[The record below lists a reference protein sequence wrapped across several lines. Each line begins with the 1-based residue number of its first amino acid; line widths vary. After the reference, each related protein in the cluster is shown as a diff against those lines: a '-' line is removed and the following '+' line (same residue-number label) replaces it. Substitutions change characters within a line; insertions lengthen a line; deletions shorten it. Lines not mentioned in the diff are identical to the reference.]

1 MLAAASVATLVAI
14 VALVLL
20 LGLLVWQNRDL
31 PARLRATG
39 RPPSR
44 VLAEALRLWTPLAL
58 AIIAATAL
66 AQALSAAGLALAYR
80 ATPLEAWCV
89 LRNAEGQPAI
99 PCTDHAKR
107 EPRGAIERVPPAEA
121 SSRLVLERYAQ
132 AMDRQRDGATEASAT
147 FVALSPPAILGLP
160 LGPQDDPELLRLRR
174 ELQALLDTPATPARS
189 PLDILRARG
198 DAEIRTRRLGELT
211 RQVVERRDA
220 LATAAYGGR
229 PRAEQGRL
237 WLQHRLAHDLLVAQ
251 SPLDAAA
258 AVAERRAD
266 LRRGKLLADAAASL
280 EVFARHGDDRL
291 ARAALGIAWPTPA
304 GCRFRGLSPVFAC
317 PRVAEGDKLD
327 LQPLPAEENLRL
339 SLAAWRDQSRREG
352 LRLLGSAAL
361 ASRRQLDDAADQ
373 VAALPTALRGLAF
386 PRQRPCSLAAPGHCA
401 DAWLG
406 AGLERALAPGGA
418 WGANALDRADAAV
431 ELRLGAAAAGLWRD
445 IDLVHDRALALG
457 EGWLR
462 LHARLRLAGWLLL
475 AFLGA
480 RSFLYVLA
488 LASFR
493 HGGPQWLGLGDG
505 QGVEGEVHVG
515 RRLTLDPAFGGALL
529 THRQLSNS
537 DNHLRLAPWP
547 GSAPIARLL
556 HGRYLWFTRGQL
568 LAATASPTRELG
580 RIASADGGRAIVE
593 WRLRPGEQ
601 VVFGWRDF
609 FGASENLRFRTRLSF
624 RLSTLLLGRVLFRIA
639 EAPAGEAGVLLLRAY
654 VEQGEGDHLQ
664 AVPPERLLAWNR
676 QARFT
681 AHGAHTPWGVLWHG
695 LTLVRDA
702 SGGGHVL
709 ATSEDRGARFG
720 SLRFLRR
727 IFGAIF

>member
-1 MLAAASVATLVAI
+1 MLAAASLAVVLAI
-14 VALVLL
+14 LALSLL
-20 LGLLVWQNRDL
+20 LCLLAWQNRDL

-39 RPPSR
+39 RAPWR
-44 VLAEALRLWTPLAL
+44 VLAEAFRLWTPLAL
-58 AIIAATAL
+58 AIVAATAM
-66 AQALSAAGLALAYR
+66 AHALSAAGLALVYR
-80 ATPLEAWCV
+80 TTPLQAWCV

-99 PCTDHAKR
+99 PCTDRGPR
-107 EPRGAIERVPPAEA
+107 EPRAALERLPRVEA
-121 SSRLVLERYAQ
+121 ASRRVLERYAQ
-132 AMDRQRDGATEASAT
+132 AMDRQRDGGTDAAAA
-147 FVALSPPAILGLP
+147 FVGLSPPAILGLP
-160 LGPQDDPELLRLRR
+160 LGPQDDPELQRLRR
-174 ELQALLDTPATPARS
+174 ELQALVDTPAVPARS

-211 RQVVERRDA
+211 RQVIDRRDA
-220 LATAAYGGR
+220 LAAAAYGGR

-237 WLQHRLAHDLLVAQ
+237 WLQHRLAHELLATQ
-251 SPLDAAA
+251 SPLEAATA
-258 AVAERRAD
+258 ASERRAD

-291 ARAALGIAWPTPA
+291 ALAALGIAWPTPA
-304 GCRFRGLSPVFAC
+304 WCRFRGAAPVFPC
-317 PRVAEGDKLD
+317 PRIAEGEDLD
-327 LQPLPAEENLRL
+327 LQPLPADENLRL
-339 SLAAWRDQSRREG
+339 SLAAWRGESRREG
-352 LRLLGSAAL
+352 LRVLGRAAL
-361 ASRRQLDDAADQ
+361 SSRRGLADASAQ
-373 VAALPTALRGLAF
+373 VAALPVALRQLAF
-386 PRQRPCSLAAPGHCA
+386 PPGPPCSLLAPGGCA
-401 DAWLG
+401 QGWLG

-418 WGANALDRADAAV
+418 WGAQALDQADDAV
-431 ELRLGAAAAGLWRD
+431 ELRLGAAAASLWRD
-445 IDLVHDRALALG
+445 IDRVQGRAQALG
-457 EGWLR
+457 EAWLQ

-475 AFLGA
+475 AFLAA

-493 HGGPQWLGLGDG
+493 HGGPQWLGLGGDA
-505 QGVEGEVHVG
+505 GVEGEVHVG
-515 RRLTLDPAFGGALL
+515 GRLTLDPEFGGALL

-556 HGRYLWFTRGQL
+556 HGRYLWFTRGRL
-568 LAATASPTRELG
+568 LAASHAPPGGLG

-654 VEQGEGDHLQ
+654 VEQGAGDHLQ

-681 AHGAHTPWGVLWHG
+681 AHGAHTAWGVLWHG

-702 SGGGHVL
+702 GGGGHVL
-709 ATSEDRGARFG
+709 ASSEDRGARFG

-727 IFGAIF
+727 IVGAVF